1 MSVRNE
7 LFEKIMAAMLGKGM
21 DIEIIK
27 EDIRIILSGYEV
39 QERSTEVAL
48 NQGDRNKFLVKKFIV
63 AKTVKGCSDR
73 TIDYYGKTLLFILE
87 RIGKM
92 VDDINA
98 DDIRL
103 YLAVRQKRDGITK
116 TSADNELRVLRTFYT
131 FLFTEELILKNPTLR
146 IDKIKHDTQ
155 KESAFTELEVEKIR
169 SCLRNARERAV
180 VETLLSTGCRVT
192 ELVQMKIAELKGNSL
207 VVHGKGGKDRTV
219 YLNAKAQLALENYLE
234 ERDDDNSYIFCGSTY
249 RMLGKK
255 GKGKKEEWYK
265 DRELVGEGAV
275 DKGSIEQMMKRIG
288 KRCGVEGVH
297 PHRFRKTC
305 ATMALKHGMP
315 IEKVS
320 KMLGHEQLDTT
331 KIYISIG
338 EDELE
343 QAHKKYVI

>member
-1 MSVRNE
+1 MNVRNE
-7 LFEKIMAAMLGKGM
+7 LFEKIMVAMLGKGM
-21 DIEIIK
+21 DIESIK

-48 NQGDRNKFLVKKFIV
+48 KHVDRNEFLVKRFII

-73 TIDYYGKTLLFILE
+73 TIEYYGKILKFILE
-87 RIGKM
+87 RIGKT

-103 YLAVRQKRDGITK
+103 YLAVRQKRDGLTK

-131 FLFTEELILKNPTLR
+131 FLFTEELILKNPTLK
-146 IDKIKHDTQ
+146 IDKIRHDTQ
-155 KESAFTELEVEKIR
+155 KESGFTELEVEKIR
-169 SCLRNARERAV
+169 NCLWNARERAV

-192 ELVQMKIAELKGNSL
+192 ELVQMKISELKGNSL
-207 VVHGKGGKDRTV
+207 VVHGKGGKDRIV

-234 ERDDDNSYIFCGSTY
+234 ERDDDNPYIFCGSIN

-255 GKGKKEEWYK
+255 GKEKKAEWYK
-265 DRELVGEGAV
+265 YRELVGEGAV
-275 DKGSIEQMMKRIG
+275 DKGSIEQMVKRIG

-331 KIYISIG
+331 KIYISID